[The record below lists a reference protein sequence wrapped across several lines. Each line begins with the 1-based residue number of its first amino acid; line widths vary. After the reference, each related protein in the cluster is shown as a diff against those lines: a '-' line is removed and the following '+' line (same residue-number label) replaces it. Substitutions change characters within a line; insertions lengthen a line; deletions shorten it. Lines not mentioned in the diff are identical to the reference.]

1 MAPVVS
7 EIRVE
12 KENGALELSALQRR
26 LGLR

>member
-1 MAPVVS
+1 MEPVVS
-7 EIRVE
+7 EITVG